1 MGERGCGKNT
11 TREESNTR
19 NGTGHKQTLD
29 GKLGDIRPTRDELP
43 SRMNLMPTT
52 TSNMRV
58 LVDRSVNMDG
68 T

>member
-1 MGERGCGKNT
+1 MWKEIQEGKN
-11 TREESNTR
+11 
-19 NGTGHKQTLD
+19 QTHEMVQVIN
-29 GKLGDIRPTRDELP
+29 KLGDIRPTRDELS
-43 SRMNLMPTT
+43 SRMNLMPTA